1 MSIYYISIIKFPED
15 ETMPRIGRAFRELKV
30 GDKLT
35 ERITVTETHVVRAA
49 GLFNDYNALH
59 TNEPDMK
66 NSRFGR
72 RIVHGALT
80 FSLVVGVYSKAFHDT
95 DISTVEASIKFT
107 APVFI
112 NDTITM
118 EWTVKELDEKPKL
131 NGGLVSLSGE
141 VRNMEEK
148 VLATLEAKILVGNET
163 IF

>member
-1 MSIYYISIIKFPED
+1 
-15 ETMPRIGRAFRELKV
+15 MPRIGRAFKELKV
-30 GDKLT
+30 GDKLS
-35 ERITVTETHVVRAA
+35 ERITVTETHVVKAA

-66 NSRFGR
+66 GSRFGT

-80 FSLVVGVYSKAFHDT
+80 FSLIVGVYSKVFHDT

-118 EWTVKELDEKPKL
+118 EWTVMELDEKPKL
-131 NGGLVSLSGE
+131 NGGLVALSGE

-148 VLATLEAKILVGNET
+148 ILATLEAKILVGNET

>member
-1 MSIYYISIIKFPED
+1 
-15 ETMPRIGRAFRELKV
+15 MPRIGRAFNELKV

-35 ERITVTETHVVRAA
+35 ESITITETHVVRAA

-66 NSRFGR
+66 GSRFGK

-80 FSLVVGVYSKAFHDT
+80 FSLIVGVYSKAFHDT

-118 EWTVKELDEKPKL
+118 EWTVKELDPKPKL
-131 NGGLVSLSGE
+131 NGGLVVLSGE
-141 VRNMEEK
+141 IRNTEGT
-148 VLATLEAKILVGNET
+148 LAATLEAKILVGNET

>member
-1 MSIYYISIIKFPED
+1 
-15 ETMPRIGRAFRELKV
+15 MPRIGKAFRELKV

-66 NSRFGR
+66 SSRFGT

>member
-1 MSIYYISIIKFPED
+1 
-15 ETMPRIGRAFRELKV
+15 MPRIGRAFKELKV
-30 GDKLT
+30 GDKLS
-35 ERITVTETHVVRAA
+35 ERITVTEAHVVKAA

-66 NSRFGR
+66 SSRFGK

-80 FSLVVGVYSKAFHDT
+80 FSLIVGVYSKVFHDT

-118 EWTVKELDEKPKL
+118 EWTVMELDEKPKL
-131 NGGLVSLSGE
+131 NGGLVALSGE

-148 VLATLEAKILVGNET
+148 ILATLEAKILVGNET

>member
-1 MSIYYISIIKFPED
+1 
-15 ETMPRIGRAFRELKV
+15 MPRIGRSFRELRV

-35 ERITVTETHVVRAA
+35 ERITVTEAHVVKAA

-66 NSRFGR
+66 NSRFGK

-80 FSLVVGVYSKAFHDT
+80 FSLIVGVYSKVFHDT

-118 EWTVKELDEKPKL
+118 EWTVMELDEKPKL
-131 NGGLVSLSGE
+131 NGGLVALSGE
-141 VRNMEEK
+141 VRNMENK
-148 VLATLEAKILVGNET
+148 TLATLEAKILVGNET

>member
-1 MSIYYISIIKFPED
+1 
-15 ETMPRIGRAFRELKV
+15 MPRIGRAFRELKV

-35 ERITVTETHVVRAA
+35 ERMTVTETHVVRAA

-66 NSRFGR
+66 SSRFGT

-118 EWTVKELDEKPKL
+118 EWTVTELDEKPKL
-131 NGGLVSLSGE
+131 NGGLVTLSGQ
-141 VRNMEEK
+141 VRNMDEK